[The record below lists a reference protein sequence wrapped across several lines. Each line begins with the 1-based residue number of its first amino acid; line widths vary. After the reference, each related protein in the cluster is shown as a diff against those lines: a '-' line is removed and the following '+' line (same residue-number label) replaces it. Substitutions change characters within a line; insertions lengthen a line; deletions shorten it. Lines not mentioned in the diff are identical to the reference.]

1 MGRKLKTS
9 TITVSKEATV
19 NLNNCTDSTD
29 EDKQDRQES
38 QEKRECPV
46 NLIRVREVP
55 QSPIPQSENTKAP
68 PTSPESKTNEKV
80 RCERCNKS
88 VSSRC
93 LKYYH
98 RCKASEKHDATPSPL
113 PPVTSPTRSRPMRPR
128 AETMIEPESHTP
140 ATEGYPS
147 MERISQA
154 LAKAK
159 SMQARRQKDSIYDR
173 LTFS

>member
-9 TITVSKEATV
+9 AITVSKEATV

-29 EDKQDRQES
+29 EDKPEKCES
-38 QEKRECPV
+38 SPQPV
-46 NLIRVREVP
+46 NLIRVQEAP
-55 QSPIPQSENTKAP
+55 QNPIPQSEDTKAP

-80 RCERCNKS
+80 RCEHCNKS

-98 RCKASEKHDATPSPL
+98 RCKASEKEDTVKPKATPSPT
-113 PPVTSPTRSRPMRPR
+113 PSRPMRPR

-147 MERISQA
+147 TERISQA
-154 LAKAK
+154 LAKAR

>member
-1 MGRKLKTS
+1 
-9 TITVSKEATV
+9 
-19 NLNNCTDSTD
+19 
-29 EDKQDRQES
+29 
-38 QEKRECPV
+38 
-46 NLIRVREVP
+46 
-55 QSPIPQSENTKAP
+55 
-68 PTSPESKTNEKV
+68 V
-80 RCERCNKS
+80 RCEHCNKA

-98 RCKASEKHDATPSPL
+98 RCKASEKQETVSSL
-113 PPVTSPTRSRPMRPR
+113 PPVTSPTPKRPMRPR
-128 AETMIEPESHTP
+128 AETTIEPESHTP
-140 ATEGYPS
+140 ATEGYSS

>member
-9 TITVSKEATV
+9 AITVSKEATV

-29 EDKQDRQES
+29 EDKPEKCES
-38 QEKRECPV
+38 SPQPV
-46 NLIRVREVP
+46 NLIRVQEVP
-55 QSPIPQSENTKAP
+55 QNPIPQSEDTKTP
-68 PTSPESKTNEKV
+68 PPSPGSKTNEKV
-80 RCERCNKS
+80 RCEHCNKS

-98 RCKASEKHDATPSPL
+98 RCKASEKQETASSL
-113 PPVTSPTRSRPMRPR
+113 PPVTSPTPKRPMRPR

>member
-46 NLIRVREVP
+46 NLIRVQEAP

-80 RCERCNKS
+80 RCEHCNKS

-98 RCKASEKHDATPSPL
+98 RCKASEKQDTIKQNATPSPT
-113 PPVTSPTRSRPMRPR
+113 PKRPMRPR
-128 AETMIEPESHTP
+128 AETMIEPESRTP

-147 MERISQA
+147 TERISQA
-154 LAKAK
+154 LAKAR

>member
-19 NLNNCTDSTD
+19 NFNNCTDSTD
-29 EDKQDRQES
+29 EDKS
-38 QEKRECPV
+38 EKRESSPQPV
-46 NLIRVREVP
+46 NLIRVQEVP
-55 QSPIPQSENTKAP
+55 QDPILQAEDTKAP
-68 PTSPESKTNEKV
+68 TPRPPSRKKDEKM
-80 RCERCNKS
+80 RCEHCNKS
-88 VSSRC
+88 VSYRC

-98 RCKASEKHDATPSPL
+98 RCKASEKQETASSL
-113 PPVTSPTRSRPMRPR
+113 PPVTSPTPKRPMRPR

-140 ATEGYPS
+140 PEGYPS
-147 MERISQA
+147 TERISQA
-154 LAKAK
+154 LANAR